1 MWARRNMRL
10 CKVLFNSTQK
20 IFFHWLLLGFAS
32 VYVGSGLC
40 AQRHRARSR
49 RAKHRCLNGSTGA
62 KVGRRVFKSKI
73 DHVSA
78 EHFVARATNGLH
90 VIEVSVLSQ

>member
-10 CKVLFNSTQK
+10 RNVLFNSAQK
-20 IFFHWLLLGFAS
+20 IFFHWLLPGFAWLAE
-32 VYVGSGLC
+32 GNGLF
-40 AQRHRARSR
+40 AQRHWACARR
-49 RAKHRCLNGSTGA
+49 LKHRCLTGSTGA
-62 KVGRRVFKSKI
+62 RVGCRAFQPKI

-78 EHFVARATNGLH
+78 EHFVARATNGLD